1 MPHIISLVF
10 KAYSN
15 LTNQYIHLPLRVS
28 EGAQGGRHVKYS
40 NRQAFG
46 SHQPLQKVIAM
57 CFTHYHQKR
66 VAYCAQS

>member
-1 MPHIISLVF
+1 MPNIISLVF

-28 EGAQGGRHVKYS
+28 ERAKGGRHVKYS
-40 NRQAFG
+40 NSQAFIL
-46 SHQPLQKVIAM
+46 HQPLRKVIAM
-57 CFTHYHQKR
+57 CFIHYHQKR

>member
-28 EGAQGGRHVKYS
+28 EGAQGGQHVNYS
-40 NRQAFG
+40 NSRAF
-46 SHQPLQKVIAM
+46 SLHQPLQIVIAM

-66 VAYCAQS
+66 VEYCAQS